1 MPNEAFDKKEKT
13 KQNTIPVLGH
23 ASWAKE
29 VIQGADHTILEGRRI
44 LNVHKAYN
52 IRVGL
57 FVESLISNPSVQSKA
72 KKAGK
77 KKERRTVSVSV
88 NKQKSVRV
96 WVIISN

>member
-1 MPNEAFDKKEKT
+1 MHRGQK
-13 KQNTIPVLGH
+13 
-23 ASWAKE
+23 
-29 VIQGADHTILEGRRI
+29 VIQGADHTILESRRI
-44 LNVHKAYN
+44 LNVHQAYN

-57 FVESLISNPSVQSKA
+57 FVESLISNPSVQGKA

-96 WVIISN
+96 WVIVSN